1 MLNLVL
7 KVAALAAVG
16 AASASPL
23 PIEGFW
29 RARSGGG
36 IIELHRCGDALCG
49 RISDSDD
56 LKTNPDLRDDN
67 NKHAELR
74 SRQLKGLDIFHG
86 FRGGP
91 DDWTDGRIYNPNDGR
106 TYRGELKLVNP
117 NKVLVTGCLVF
128 PLCGAQTW
136 KRVQP

>member
-1 MLNLVL
+1 MSSIA
-7 KVAALAAVG
+7 K
-16 AASASPL
+16 
-23 PIEGFW
+23 
-29 RARSGGG
+29 RAE
-36 IIELHRCGDALCG
+36 ELRQQLERHNYLYYVEAKPE
-49 RISDSDD
+49 ISDREFDRLLD
-56 LKTNPDLRDDN
+56 ELKEIEK
-67 NKHAELR
+67 KHPELR
-74 SRQLKGLDIFHG
+74 TRQLKGLDIFHG
-86 FRGGP
+86 FGGGP